1 MKIIRRHYK
10 SVTKHYRF
18 NTWRSGNYRA
28 FDLYWGNHLFVLGF
42 EIGKKK

>member
-18 NTWRSGNYRA
+18 NTWKSGNYRA
-28 FDLYWGNHLFVLGF
+28 FDLYWGKHLFVLGF
-42 EIGKKK
+42 EIGKKR

>member
-10 SVTKHYRF
+10 GVKKHYCL

-28 FDLYWGNHLFVLGF
+28 FDFYWGKHLFVLGI
-42 EIGKKK
+42 EWSKK

>member
-10 SVTKHYRF
+10 SVSKHYRF

-42 EIGKKK
+42 EMGKKK

>member
-10 SVTKHYRF
+10 GITKHYRF

>member
-18 NTWRSGNYRA
+18 STWRSGNYRA
-28 FDLYWGNHLFVLGF
+28 FDFYWGNHLFVLGF